1 MANLFPTGYEEE
13 IVTLEDVT
21 DEKETGYREGI
32 YFSLETGDYV
42 RDGQYRIKSATGL
55 ESWEQWCRNCLMTE
69 RGVYPYYPDTFGIST
84 REAFQAETRDKAE
97 SLLTREI
104 CESLANDPYGRTKYV
119 SDVEF
124 SWEDADALEIQVTVV
139 GVDDASIDITTT
151 LDERLR

>member
-32 YFSLETGDYV
+32 YFSPETNDFV
-42 RDGQYRIKSATGL
+42 RDGQYRSKGATGV

-69 RGVYPYYPDTFGIST
+69 RGVYPCYSETFGIAT
-84 REAFQAETRDKAE
+84 REAFQAETREKAE
-97 SLLTREI
+97 SILTREI
-104 CESLANDPYGRTKYV
+104 CEALPNDPYGRTKYV

-124 SWEDADALEIQVTVV
+124 TWEDSDSLSIDVTVE
-139 GVDDASIDITTT
+139 GIEEATINITTT
-151 LDERLR
+151 IDIRAR